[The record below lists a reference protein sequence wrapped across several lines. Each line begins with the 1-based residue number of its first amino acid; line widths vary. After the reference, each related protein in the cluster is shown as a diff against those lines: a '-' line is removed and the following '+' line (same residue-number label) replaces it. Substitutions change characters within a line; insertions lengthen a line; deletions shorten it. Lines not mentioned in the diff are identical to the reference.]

1 MLLQTPS
8 PRGRTWKREQL
19 RQNLQELSDLRVGVC
34 KSGDGVAAQ
43 ASVEFAGAVL
53 NHAQDVHQHYAA
65 FDRAIVA
72 AEVEPR

>member
-1 MLLQTPS
+1 MAT
-8 PRGRTWKREQL
+8 GADVKAEQL

-53 NHAQDVHQHYAA
+53 NDAQDVHQHYAP
-65 FDRAIVA
+65 FDRAIAA
-72 AEVEPR
+72 AEIELP

>member
-1 MLLQTPS
+1 VAT
-8 PRGRTWKREQL
+8 GADVKAEQL

-53 NHAQDVHQHYAA
+53 NDAQDVHQHYAA